1 MGSQLVQQIGLATLA
16 LSLEEKETATA
27 FQSDLIA
34 TRNNLQAASRD
45 HRVTGTEIFHKLS
58 TNMNKS

>member
-45 HRVTGTEIFHKLS
+45 H
-58 TNMNKS
+58 